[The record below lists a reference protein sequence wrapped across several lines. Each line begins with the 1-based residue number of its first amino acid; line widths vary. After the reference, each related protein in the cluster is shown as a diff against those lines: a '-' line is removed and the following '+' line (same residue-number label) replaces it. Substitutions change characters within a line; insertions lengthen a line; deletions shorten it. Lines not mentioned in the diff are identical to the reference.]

1 MTDERAGSD
10 DADQELARDRRR
22 FADSSIARIF
32 PILRN
37 GIWHTTG
44 PWAMRSMLATDQI
57 RPNQREFPY
66 SFPQTANSYG
76 FNKGYVCLFD
86 FGVVAE
92 PEYVRF
98 YERWAEFFER
108 QKPFT
113 VAIELDRAALGEK
126 LVPNDVAKREVGYKK
141 VWIPYVEAW
150 HIGPISLA
158 SCARQY
164 VLIDSPNRLPRITRF
179 RAQRSRVRRSN

>member
-1 MTDERAGSD
+1 
-10 DADQELARDRRR
+10 
-22 FADSSIARIF
+22 
-32 PILRN
+32 
-37 GIWHTTG
+37 
-44 PWAMRSMLATDQI
+44 MLATDQI
-57 RPNQREFPY
+57 RPNHREFPY

-76 FNKGYVCLFD
+76 FYKGYVCLFD

-179 RAQRSRVRRSN
+179 GPSDPEFAEVIDRAAAETRPPASAAVRPRFETTSQEWEHAGGRNDSDD